1 MSENWKLVFCTA
13 DKESV
18 VVILNKTDYTK
29 KIMVNLKDIRKKLE
43 LEEIKKY
50 DYLNKIKNSIQRK
63 FKRC

>member
-1 MSENWKLVFCTA
+1 MFCTA

-18 VVILNKTDYTK
+18 VVILNKTDYAK